1 MSPESEG
8 RVLRNGCSTVNLQ
21 EDSVALSTYLFYSG
35 NCREAFDHYR
45 SVFGSDFA
53 MISTFAEGPPDMKVP
68 EEERDTI
75 MHVSLPV
82 GSSMLMGSDIPSNM
96 GPRSQGNNFSVAV
109 TAQSREHADEVYA
122 GLSDGGKA
130 EMPMAEVFWGSYFGS
145 CTDRFGISW
154 MVSFD
159 PPPG

>member
-1 MSPESEG
+1 M
-8 RVLRNGCSTVNLQ
+8 
-21 EDSVALSTYLFYSG
+21 ALSPYLYFSG

-45 SVFGSDFA
+45 SVFGGDFA
-53 MISTFAEGPPDMKVP
+53 LISTFAEGPPDMKVSD
-68 EEERDTI
+68 EDRNGI

-82 GSSMLMGSDIPSNM
+82 GSSMLMGSDMPSNM
-96 GPRSQGNNFSVAV
+96 GPPRSQGNNFGVAV
-109 TAQSREHADEVYA
+109 TAQSREHADELYA

-130 EMPMAEVFWGSYFGS
+130 NMPMADVFWGAYFGS
-145 CTDRFGISW
+145 CTDRFGINW